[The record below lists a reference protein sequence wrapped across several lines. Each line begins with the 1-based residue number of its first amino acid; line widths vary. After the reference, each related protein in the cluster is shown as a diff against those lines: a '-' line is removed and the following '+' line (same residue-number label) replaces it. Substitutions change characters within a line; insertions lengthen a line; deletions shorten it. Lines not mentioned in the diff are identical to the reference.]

1 MGQKIHPTGL
11 RLGIIKTWSSRWFSG
26 KDYASFVQEDEKI
39 RKFINKT
46 LAGAGIAQVDIERK
60 ASVINVVI
68 YTAKP
73 GMIVGRGGANIKTL
87 KEQLT
92 KVAGGKEVQ
101 LDINEVSSIDT
112 SAKLVANSIAEQ
124 LEKRI
129 NFRRAMKQSMTRA
142 MESGAQGIKVQVGG
156 RLNGAEIARTEWA
169 REGRIPL
176 QTLRADVEYATS
188 EANTVFGKI
197 GVKVWI
203 FKGEVM
209 PKAKEEAAGEVA

>member
-46 LAGAGIAQVDIERK
+46 LTGAGIAQVDIERK
-60 ASVINVVI
+60 ASAINVVI
-68 YTAKP
+68 FTAKP
-73 GMIVGRGGANIKTL
+73 GMIVGRGGANIKAL
-87 KEQLT
+87 KEQLM
-92 KVAGGKEVQ
+92 KVASGKEIQ
-101 LDINEVSSIDT
+101 LDINEVNSIDT
-112 SAKLVANSIAEQ
+112 SPKLVANSIAEQ

-129 NFRRAMKQSMTRA
+129 NFRRAMKQAMTRA
-142 MESGAQGIKVQVGG
+142 MESGALGIKVQVGG

-176 QTLRADVEYATS
+176 QTLRADVDYATS

-197 GVKVWI
+197 GIKVWI

-209 PKAKEEAAGEVA
+209 PKAKVAAEGVA

>member
-11 RLGIIKTWSSRWFSG
+11 RLGIIKTWSSRWFSA
-26 KDYASFVQEDEKI
+26 KDYASFVKEDEKI
-39 RKFINKT
+39 RKYIYQN
-46 LAGAGIAQVDIERK
+46 LASAGIAQVDVERK
-60 ASVINVVI
+60 ASAINVVI

-87 KEQLT
+87 KEQLM
-92 KVAGGKEVQ
+92 KVAGGKDIQ
-101 LDINEVSSIDT
+101 LDINEVGSIDT

-129 NFRRAMKQSMTRA
+129 NFRRAMKQSITRA

-209 PKAKEEAAGEVA
+209 PKAKEEMAGGAA